1 VNKSCSV
8 PSGKGT
14 TIGTVSG
21 PFLTGILVLVVA
33 FTTND
38 VFLLFAIV
46 LARNRLVS
54 PTDDIIDDTLLLLR
68 VAVVF
73 VFVVV
78 LAEDDGDGD
87 GVVGVVGVR
96 NISLFP
102 SLLLRF
108 FGLIPEGWGV
118 LNKGMTRT
126 RSRQMF
132 LLLYSIKLVVFLRQR
147 NDDAEKHDSRESE
160 NLLPL
165 LKTLFRKVNE

>member
-54 PTDDIIDDTLLLLR
+54 PTDDIIDDTLLLR

-78 LAEDDGDGD
+78 LAEDFDGDGD
-87 GVVGVVGVR
+87 GVVGVGVR
-96 NISLFP
+96 NISLSFLLFFFDFLDLSP
-102 SLLLRF
+102 KDGVFLLR
-108 FGLIPEGWGV
+108 E
-118 LNKGMTRT
+118 
-126 RSRQMF
+126 
-132 LLLYSIKLVVFLRQR
+132 
-147 NDDAEKHDSRESE
+147 
-160 NLLPL
+160 
-165 LKTLFRKVNE
+165 

>member
-1 VNKSCSV
+1 MNTIRLFTRNVNKSCSV

-33 FTTND
+33 FTIAN

-54 PTDDIIDDTLLLLR
+54 PTDDIIDDALLLR

-87 GVVGVVGVR
+87 GVVGVGVR

-108 FGLIPEGWGV
+108 FGLIPEG
-118 LNKGMTRT
+118 
-126 RSRQMF
+126 
-132 LLLYSIKLVVFLRQR
+132 
-147 NDDAEKHDSRESE
+147 
-160 NLLPL
+160 
-165 LKTLFRKVNE
+165 

>member
-1 VNKSCSV
+1 MNTIRLFTRNVNKSCSV

-33 FTTND
+33 FTTN

-54 PTDDIIDDTLLLLR
+54 PTDDIIDDTLLLR

-78 LAEDDGDGD
+78 LAEDFDGDGD
-87 GVVGVVGVR
+87 GVVGVGVR
-96 NISLFP
+96 NISLSFLLFFFDFLDLSP
-102 SLLLRF
+102 KDGVFLLR
-108 FGLIPEGWGV
+108 E
-118 LNKGMTRT
+118 
-126 RSRQMF
+126 
-132 LLLYSIKLVVFLRQR
+132 
-147 NDDAEKHDSRESE
+147 
-160 NLLPL
+160 
-165 LKTLFRKVNE
+165 

>member
-1 VNKSCSV
+1 MNTIRLFTRNVNKSCSV

-33 FTTND
+33 FTTN

-87 GVVGVVGVR
+87 GVVGVGVR

-102 SLLLRF
+102 SLLLLR
-108 FGLIPEGWGV
+108 FGLIPYKDG
-118 LNKGMTRT
+118 
-126 RSRQMF
+126 
-132 LLLYSIKLVVFLRQR
+132 VFL
-147 NDDAEKHDSRESE
+147 KRE
-160 NLLPL
+160 
-165 LKTLFRKVNE
+165 